1 MAGAVTDREWT
12 AEEARES
19 LSPMARAFAE
29 RYPGPPRGTE
39 TALAVGYARKL
50 QAEDPEAA
58 RRTASSRTA
67 KLLRD
72 PRVQAILL
80 ERRDAGAYS
89 GPIGSEREWSDPSEA
104 VVPPDQT
111 RGPATQAGSSADY
124 LREVMNNDQFPIG
137 ERTKAAGHLR
147 QIEKEEARIA
157 RDSGENKL
165 TELRRK
171 TTAILAAKRAREGS
185 ER

>member
-1 MAGAVTDREWT
+1 MPRGISEDREWT

-19 LSPMARAFAE
+19 LTARAVAFAE
-29 RYPGPPRGTE
+29 RYPGPPRGTS
-39 TALAVGYARKL
+39 TVVDVGYAKGS
-50 QAEDPEAA
+50 AA
-58 RRTASSRTA
+58 RTAT
-67 KLLRD
+67 KLLED
-72 PRVQAILL
+72 PRVLAILR
-80 ERRDAGAYS
+80 ERRAMGTYA
-89 GPIGSEREWSDPSEA
+89 GPIGGDEDETLPGA
-104 VVPPDQT
+104 M
-111 RGPATQAGSSADY
+111 GPASAAGNSKEY
-124 LREVMNNDQFPIG
+124 LEWAMNCEQLPVG